1 MKALKWIG
9 IGVGSL
15 AALVGGI
22 LVLVFWLTSG
32 AVDAAEAF
40 LSLVGKGQY
49 EEAYRA
55 AAPQFRTSQDL
66 ASFRATMQ
74 RYGLDQY
81 ESASWSSREINDGR
95 ATLEG
100 TVRTRGGGRVPTSV
114 VLVKSDGAWLVYG
127 MRFTGAGVGTRE
139 EAPGGAA
146 LDQAA
151 MKRLALR
158 SLLDFNE
165 AVRRADFTSFH
176 AGLARP
182 MREKYTPQQLLSVF
196 QAFVDQKI
204 DLTPIGAVEPIFE
217 SGEARAGRGGELAL
231 KGRFP
236 TRPSEVQ
243 FELTYVMDGGEW
255 RLISI
260 DVRVRSPQ

>member
-1 MKALKWIG
+1 MKALKWIA
-9 IGVGSL
+9 IGVGG
-15 AALVGGI
+15 LVVVAGAI
-22 LVLVFWLTSG
+22 VVLVFWLTGG

-40 LSLVGKGQY
+40 LTLVGKGQY
-49 EEAYRA
+49 EEAYRS
-55 AAPQFRTSQDL
+55 AAPQFRSNQDL
-66 ASFRATMQ
+66 GTFLATMQ
-74 RYGLDQY
+74 RYGLDKY
-81 ESASWSSREINDGR
+81 ESASWSSREITNGR

-100 TVRTRGGGRVPTSV
+100 TIRTSGGGRVPASV
-114 VLVKSDGAWLVYG
+114 ILVKSDGAWLVYG
-127 MRFTGAGVGTRE
+127 MRFAGAGVGTRE

-165 AVRRADFTSFH
+165 AVRRRDFTSFH

-182 MREKYTPQQLLSVF
+182 MREKYTPAQLRDVF
-196 QAFVDQKI
+196 KTFVHQKI
-204 DLTPIGAVEPIFE
+204 DIAPIGAVEPEFE
-217 SGEARAGRGGELAL
+217 SPAARPSASGELAL

-243 FELTYVMDGGEW
+243 FDLAYIMEGGEW
-255 RLISI
+255 RLIGI
-260 DVRVRSPQ
+260 NVRVRPPQ

>member
-9 IGVGSL
+9 IGLGGVGV
-15 AALVGGI
+15 LVGLI
-22 LVLVFWLTSG
+22 LVLVFSLTGG

-49 EEAYRA
+49 EEAYRS

-66 ASFRATMQ
+66 GSFRTTMQ
-74 RYGLDQY
+74 RYGLDKY
-81 ESASWSSREINDGR
+81 ESASWSSREVTNGR

-100 TVRTRGGGRVPTSV
+100 TIRTSGGGRVPASV
-114 VLVKSDGAWLVYG
+114 VLVKSEGAWLVYG
-127 MRFTGAGVGTRE
+127 LRFRGAGVSADDESRSGT
-139 EAPGGAA
+139 A
-146 LDQAA
+146 LDQSA

-158 SLLDFNE
+158 SLLDFND
-165 AVRRADFTSFH
+165 AVRRRDFTSFH

-182 MREKYTPQQLLSVF
+182 MREKYTPQQLLSTF
-196 QAFVDQKI
+196 QAFVDGKI

-217 SGEARAGRGGELAL
+217 SREARPGPGGELPL

-236 TRPSEVQ
+236 TRPSEVL
-243 FELTYVMDGGEW
+243 FDLAYVIDGGEW
-255 RLISI
+255 RLVSI
-260 DVRVRSPQ
+260 NVRVRPAQ

>member
-1 MKALKWIG
+1 MKALKWIAIVLG
-9 IGVGSL
+9 GVGVL
-15 AALVGGI
+15 AGLI
-22 LVLVFWLTSG
+22 IVLVFSLTGG

-40 LSLVGKGQY
+40 LRLVGQGKY
-49 EEAYRA
+49 EEAYRS

-66 ASFRATMQ
+66 GAFRATMQ
-74 RYGLDQY
+74 RYGLDKY
-81 ESASWSSREINDGR
+81 ESASWSSREITNGR

-100 TVRTRGGGRVPTSV
+100 TVRTSGGGRVPTSV
-114 VLVKSDGAWLVYG
+114 VLVKSEGAWLVYG
-127 MRFTGAGVGTRE
+127 MRFSGAGVATRE
-139 EAPGGAA
+139 EAPAGTA

-165 AVRRADFTSFH
+165 AIRRADFTSFH

-182 MREKYTPQQLLSVF
+182 MREKFTPQQLREVF
-196 QAFVDQKI
+196 KTFVDQKI
-204 DLTPIGAVEPIFE
+204 DLTPIGAVEPVFE
-217 SGEARAGRGGELAL
+217 SREARPSASGELAL

-243 FELTYVMDGGEW
+243 FDLAYITEGGEW
-255 RLISI
+255 RLIGI
-260 DVRVRSPQ
+260 NVRVRPPQ